1 MDKNLFIV
9 FEGIDGSGKTM
20 QTEKLYFNIIRQ
32 LNQEVHYTKE
42 PTVGPIGV
50 FIKEYFLSGKIDIS
64 EEALMYLFTAD
75 RIEHLY
81 TGENSLEKM
90 LERSHVICDRYML
103 SSLAYNSFAY
113 HSNVLKDM
121 AFGKTHRIPDITF
134 FMDIPIEV
142 AIERIKERKGPREIF
157 DNVSK
162 LHEVYD
168 RYQNIIHEYPNH
180 NIKVIDANKDPNI
193 VAEDIFATLCKY
205 IDDIA

>member
-1 MDKNLFIV
+1 MSKNLFIV

-20 QTEKLYFNIIRQ
+20 QTEKLYFNIKRQ

-50 FIKEYFLSGKIDIS
+50 FIKEHFLSGKTQIS

-81 TGENSLEKM
+81 TGDSSLTKM
-90 LERSHVICDRYML
+90 LEESHVICDRYML

-113 HSNVLKDM
+113 QSEAVKQM
-121 AFGKTHRIPDITF
+121 AFGQTHRIPDITF
-134 FMDIPIEV
+134 FMDIPIDV
-142 AIERIKERKGPREIF
+142 AIERIKQRKGPREIF
-157 DNVSK
+157 DNVDK

-180 NIKVIDANKDPNI
+180 NIKVIDANRDPNI
-193 VAEDIFATLCKY
+193 VAEDIFITLCKH
-205 IDDIA
+205 IDGIE